1 MLLEKE
7 FFNLFSSNKT
17 NMKIGD
23 IVLVPSEMKE
33 AKIIAIN
40 KNIATV
46 KGKVKIKEYH
56 KEKEAI
62 RKFPLTALR
71 KLKYSSINLSEENK
85 FGNLIKW
92 NKISIEKSELFCSLL
107 SLYQKYNEDLID
119 LNPIYQR
126 DLVWTKKQKEEYI
139 LAILKST
146 AEITPTL
153 VQEYNEEKKEETFEV
168 LDGKQRL
175 TSLFDFIEDKFKV
188 KGKLFSELSSKDVIK
203 ILYYDVK
210 YIRLI
215 SFTDKI
221 PLDFKLNY
229 FLMINAKGTKIS
241 NKDIKKVEDLL
252 KKNP

>member
-1 MLLEKE
+1 
-7 FFNLFSSNKT
+7 
-17 NMKIGD
+17 MKIGD
-23 IVLVPSEMKE
+23 IVLIPTKMKK

-40 KNIATV
+40 KNMATV
-46 KGKVKIKEYH
+46 KVKVKIKEYH
-56 KEKEAI
+56 KEKEKEVI
-62 RKFPLTALR
+62 KKFPLTALR
-71 KLKYSSINLSEENK
+71 ELKYSSTNLSEENK
-85 FGNLIKW
+85 FGNLIRW
-92 NKISIEKSELFCSLL
+92 NKISIEKSELWTSLL

-126 DLVWTKKQKEEYI
+126 DLVWNKKQKEEYI

-229 FLMINAKGTKIS
+229 FLMINARGTKIS
-241 NKDIKKVEDLL
+241 NKDIKKVEELL
-252 KKNP
+252 KKNQ

>member
-1 MLLEKE
+1 
-7 FFNLFSSNKT
+7 
-17 NMKIGD
+17 MKIGD
-23 IVLVPSEMKE
+23 IVLVPTEMKE

-40 KNIATV
+40 KNMATV

-56 KEKEAI
+56 KEKEKEAI
-62 RKFPLTALR
+62 RKLPLTALR
-71 KLKYSSINLSEENK
+71 KLRYSSTNLSEENK

-146 AEITPTL
+146 AEINPTL
-153 VQEYNEEKKEETFEV
+153 IQEYNEEKKEETFEV

-203 ILYYDVK
+203 FLYYEVK

-229 FLMINAKGTKIS
+229 FLMSNAKGTKIS

-252 KKNP
+252 KKNQ